1 MESRITH
8 SATSFGDSN
17 RSTLAATATGIP
29 GFERPSALEISLCC
43 EISAYAPDGDDSPL
57 F

>member
-1 MESRITH
+1 MSDTPAH
-8 SATSFGDSN
+8 SEHEDHAYEPP
-17 RSTLAATATGIP
+17 TLEVIC
-29 GFERPSALEISLCC
+29 LDC